1 MNQPY
6 FTDFAAQ
13 LRSFREAQGVSL
25 QSIAIVTRLN
35 QDFLKRLESGDFE
48 FASDV
53 YIRGYLRKYAAQV
66 GLDPDAIIGEF
77 DSILQK
83 IDFVERDDHAEAPPE
98 VLADAGF
105 TGTPAD
111 GNGSN
116 EEIRTE
122 LDQAVFEKLAREKRV
137 HSLVTWTATG
147 LIVLAL
153 FQIVLTSGNNPSASP
168 TETEEVPLRA
178 TSVQPMAPGTRPKL
192 VLSAP
197 IVPPKEKLLRE
208 AYAER
213 LLQERMEREKNLQ
226 NDEWKGDGPVPRI
239 TVHEAARDLES
250 IIRQ

>member
-1 MNQPY
+1 MSEPY
-6 FTDFAAQ
+6 FTDFARQ
-13 LRSFREAQGVSL
+13 LKSFREAQGVSL

-35 QDFLKRLESGDFE
+35 QDYLKRLESGDFG

-77 DSILQK
+77 DSILRK
-83 IDFVERDDHAEAPPE
+83 IDFVQRDDHAEAPQE
-98 VLADAGF
+98 ILEESGF
-105 TGTPAD
+105 TEVPTD
-111 GNGSN
+111 GVDSDDGV
-116 EEIRTE
+116 RTE

-137 HSLVTWTATG
+137 NSLITWTATG
-147 LIVLAL
+147 LMLLA
-153 FQIVLTSGNNPSASP
+153 FAQIVLTAGDQPSIP
-168 TETEEVPLRA
+168 TSDPEE
-178 TSVQPMAPGTRPKL
+178 APVRSIPIPNTGTRPKL

-197 IVPPKEKLLRE
+197 IVPPQEKLLRE
-208 AYAER
+208 AYTER

-239 TVHEAARDLES
+239 SVQEAARDLES